1 MKDLTTWV
9 DVCRLSDIP
18 KNTGICAEHQGKQ
31 VALFH
36 LNTTANASS
45 NSASKQ
51 LGASSAIKAV
61 ANYDPFGRANVLSRG
76 LITETDQ
83 QYFVA
88 SPLLKQ
94 QFCLT
99 TGQCQQDESIS
110 IATFVARINDG
121 FVQLRE
127 S

>member
-1 MKDLTTWV
+1 MTDLTTWI

-36 LNTTANASS
+36 LN
-45 NSASKQ
+45 SAQ
-51 LGASSAIKAV
+51 LGGISAIKAV
-61 ANYDPFGRANVLSRG
+61 ANYDPFGHANVLSRG
-76 LITETDQ
+76 LITEMDE

-94 QFCLT
+94 QFCLN
-99 TGQCQQDESIS
+99 TGLCQQDETVS
-110 IATFVARINDG
+110 IATFDARINDG
-121 FVQLRE
+121 LVQLRE
-127 S
+127 G